1 MVAEVKLPEIYSP
14 LIGSTSKGPNN
25 LTDII
30 IWNESNYKLED
41 KKVHPERVPDLLLG
55 NLNKVKDGS
64 KTLIIW

>member
-25 LTDII
+25 FPDII

-41 KKVHPERVPDLLLG
+41 KKVLPASPRESSRLAVRKFEQSER
-55 NLNKVKDGS
+55 
-64 KTLIIW
+64 W